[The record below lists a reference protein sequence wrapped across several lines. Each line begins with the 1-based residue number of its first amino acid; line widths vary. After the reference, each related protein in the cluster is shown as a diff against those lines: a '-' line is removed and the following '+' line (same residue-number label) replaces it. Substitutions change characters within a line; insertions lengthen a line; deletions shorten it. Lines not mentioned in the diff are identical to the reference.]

1 VPYKERDM
9 TSPTPDPTDLVSPIR
24 KRGVVAVI
32 VRDETLLV
40 IRRSQAVRA
49 PGAYCFPG
57 GAIEAGESE
66 PDAVVR
72 ELGEELALAAR
83 PIRRLWECVTPWQVH
98 LAWWLAEIDPVAV
111 PVPHLAE
118 VESFA
123 WLAPAD
129 IRKLPNLLA
138 SNHHFLDA
146 LAAGMF
152 TLRAEAVGGLVAERP
167 SW

>member
-1 VPYKERDM
+1 M
-9 TSPTPDPTDLVSPIR
+9 TSLPPHPADLAPPIR

-32 VRDETLLV
+32 VRGENLLV

-57 GAIEAGESE
+57 GAIEPGESE
-66 PDAVVR
+66 LVAVVR
-72 ELGEELALAAR
+72 ELGEELALSAR
-83 PIRRLWECVTPWQVH
+83 PVKRLWECITPWQVH
-98 LAWWLAEIDPVAV
+98 LAWWLAEIDPAAI

-118 VESFA
+118 VESFQ
-123 WLAPAD
+123 WLEPAA
-129 IRKLPNLLA
+129 IRNLPNLLA

-146 LAAGMF
+146 LAAGTF
-152 TLRAEAVGGLVAERP
+152 SLSVDEEDQFAARRL

>member
-1 VPYKERDM
+1 M
-9 TSPTPDPTDLVSPIR
+9 TSIPPEPVEPGVPIR

-32 VRDETLLV
+32 VRGETLLV

-57 GAIEAGESE
+57 GAIESGESE
-66 PDAVVR
+66 PAAVVR

-83 PIRRLWECVTPWQVH
+83 PVRRLWECVTPWRVH
-98 LAWWLAEIDPVAV
+98 LAWWLAEIDPDAA

-123 WLAPAD
+123 WLAPAA
-129 IRKLPNLLA
+129 IRNLPNLLA

-146 LAAGMF
+146 LTAGTF
-152 TLRAEAVGGLVAERP
+152 SLF
-167 SW
+167 

>member
-1 VPYKERDM
+1 M
-9 TSPTPDPTDLVSPIR
+9 TSLPPDPADLVSPIR
-24 KRGVVAVI
+24 KRGVVGVI
-32 VRDETLLV
+32 VRGESLLV

-57 GAIEAGESE
+57 GAIEPGESE

-83 PIRRLWECVTPWQVH
+83 PVRRLWECVTPWQVH
-98 LAWWLAEIDPVAV
+98 LAWWLAEIDPAAV
-111 PVPHLAE
+111 PVAYLAE
-118 VESFA
+118 VESFQ
-123 WLAPAD
+123 WLAPAA
-129 IRKLPNLLA
+129 IRNLPNLLA

-146 LAAGMF
+146 LAAGTF
-152 TLRAEAVGGLVAERP
+152 TLRAEAADGLVAERQ

>member
-1 VPYKERDM
+1 M
-9 TSPTPDPTDLVSPIR
+9 TSLPPDSADLALPIR

-32 VRDETLLV
+32 VRAETLLV

-57 GAIEAGESE
+57 GAIEPGEGE
-66 PDAVVR
+66 LAAVIR

-83 PIRRLWECVTPWQVH
+83 PVRRLWECVTPWHVH
-98 LAWWLAEIDPVAV
+98 LAWWLAEIDPAAI

-118 VESFA
+118 VESFQ
-123 WLAPAD
+123 WLEPAA
-129 IRKLPNLLA
+129 IRNLPNLLA

-146 LAAGMF
+146 LAAGAF
-152 TLRAEAVGGLVAERP
+152 TLSADEEDLFGARRL